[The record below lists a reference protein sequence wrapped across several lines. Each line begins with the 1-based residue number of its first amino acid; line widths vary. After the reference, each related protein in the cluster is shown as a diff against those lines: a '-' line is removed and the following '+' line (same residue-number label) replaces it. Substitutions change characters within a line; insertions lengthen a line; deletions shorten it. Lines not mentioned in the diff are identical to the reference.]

1 MVVLVEGIEIR
12 NTVAARRDAPRT
24 PSSLALFLR
33 FPSITLLSILAASMC
48 FPCSAPSTPSGFAL
62 SALDREARHW
72 PPPRRGC
79 VDPPPEEPRST
90 SDVPGQ
96 ARDLAP

>member
-33 FPSITLLSILAASMC
+33 FPSITLLSILAASLC
-48 FPCSAPSTPSGFAL
+48 FP
-62 SALDREARHW
+62 SALVLL
-72 PPPRRGC
+72 PPPRLASPSLHSIARRGI
-79 VDPPPEEPRST
+79 
-90 SDVPGQ
+90 GLL
-96 ARDLAP
+96 RDEAA